1 MVLTKRFFFKLC
13 FFYWIF
19 VSCLNNASH
28 NIFSRGFIN
37 LKRPITEKWECWT
50 KMLVEYG
57 LHCKIN
63 IFVQF
68 GYQNVLTTFKM
79 CLLKRF
85 IFSKMHFEWNINLFK
100 DKFNKNSCINSSHF
114 AHILWYS
121 KFEFQPS
128 FQSLLTWHC
137 LAVKVWWTVESI
149 SDWKPPFYNFEIAML
164 F

>member
-1 MVLTKRFFFKLC
+1 MLHITFFQEVSLISRDQLLKNENIEQKCSLLNMA
-13 FFYWIF
+13 FY
-19 VSCLNNASH
+19 
-28 NIFSRGFIN
+28 
-37 LKRPITEKWECWT
+37 
-50 KMLVEYG
+50 
-57 LHCKIN
+57 CKVK

-68 GYQNVLTTFKM
+68 GYQDATTYKM
-79 CLLKRF
+79 CLLKIF

>member
-1 MVLTKRFFFKLC
+1 
-13 FFYWIF
+13 
-19 VSCLNNASH
+19 
-28 NIFSRGFIN
+28 
-37 LKRPITEKWECWT
+37 
-50 KMLVEYG
+50 
-57 LHCKIN
+57 
-63 IFVQF
+63 
-68 GYQNVLTTFKM
+68 M

-128 FQSLLTWHC
+128 FPSLLTWHC

-149 SDWKPPFYNFEIAML
+149 SDWKPPFNNFEIAMFFL
-164 F
+164 EHQPYCSQKTFRNCLKSFLDFTKAFDWLYTNIFQWIILRKLNTVLPCLKKHSGMSKWSIWEGRGTWPYVLHPMGR